1 MGPDSGEDEPPGP
14 ADQGAPTDEALRRR
28 LQLSTDAHARML
40 DERGR
45 TNAPW
50 EDSRDSDCSDLCP
63 RVADIRATGR
73 GGTMSALLRDFQR
86 PDGPWRTLL
95 TRSDTPHA
103 DQAAG
108 LEHLVHH
115 AWSMHRAP
123 LAEVDDPHPLRGVSP
138 ATEHGGPHPNQVVV
152 ASTLAV
158 LDLSWLVWSCSCA
171 DLEGRLG
178 GIRPDPVQVLAFR
191 FASIVH
197 DPHINLDRLDADN
210 PTDLENQFAGLEY
223 DALNRAAHYCDLG
236 MATVDLI
243 LPDTVLSTARRRH
256 DPVPGYRYGPNRPEG
271 TVDPLDNEI
280 WVRASRVLVHEHRRN
295 EIHLPDHSD
304 VHGWAHA
311 RGVRHCEGG
320 DVHSVEQD
328 GGGMLPWAEPAIRDT
343 SLFDSAPLSA
353 GVPGVTVHRGSS
365 SSGPWPWNTTACRLL
380 VGDYFTPADRCAFC
394 GLWLVRGPC
403 ARSCLACQRLATP
416 WSIEASPADPAGSPP
431 PQHPLEL
438 LPISILFPLVRAS
451 ARYAPIPEHLCPR
464 PRLPGPTDYT
474 ASWLLGEL
482 LGAWRNM
489 SVREGPWAV
498 GPDACPGLTN
508 EPTVRAMVAT
518 LARLCAAPPSWALDA
533 CCTMRTCCLVP
544 CRGHEHGLA
553 AWLPAAL
560 MDTVLT
566 APPPVP
572 DDGPGGP
579 ITVRV
584 GGDVVVVPTGDDFE
598 WLRAE
603 IGEDHLSVALC
614 ANGMLD
620 AEAPDPDIAAAA
632 DVQRGALASAARA
645 SGRAIHSLLG
655 CGSPLGRLV
664 VAAITRRLRRARTPM
679 APGTSTRPM
688 EVDRDPIDIPV
699 DGEPDGSV
707 LARRPARD
715 LDRHELARAM
725 ALVDEMRR
733 VRHLVALDAVPR
745 EMQWSSLLVPFIW
758 HTATERGCAILCHA
772 LRCVQIDTAIID
784 FAAAWWNSQ
793 GVHTYQDAHGVIIAA
808 ARGMFLHAP
817 NVGGYMVRALQEH
830 MMDEIDPDRSLQEGV
845 LSGDHEAVDAGTRA
859 RAEREGRAAPP
870 ARGGR
875 PSTEP
880 PSGAHAGD
888 TAPARAGPAAWHTDL
903 LRILGRAHDV
913 RAGAGRPAP
922 GNTRERY
929 LDNTIRDLDDRQR
942 QREGRGPPTLV
953 VPDESSHL
961 NGDQAQE
968 LAHQL
973 LTAAQP
979 GLDPGPWISSAIW
992 LCLAPHYFP
1001 LLRPLLAVRGLDPR
1015 PYDVLYR
1022 WLPLAGVHGPAD
1034 LVRFLSP
1041 QPPPQDASQPA
1052 PPVPAPAP
1060 YGPVSVDGL
1069 RQLLERIGTEA
1080 CLTHTEAMIATGV
1093 LVECLGEGLTR
1104 ISPPSGDAAR
1114 LPGEDGD
1121 PVEVPDW
1128 TPRYNQTTCSVCMAD
1143 LDDSTEVLIPCGHP
1157 CHAACLRQWRA
1168 SQPSVHYAGGR
1179 SGPSSCPQC
1188 REFDRGNIPVAA
1200 PGVSLQGPHIAAST
1214 STTLLLRDG
1223 TLPALRPAICM
1234 PELSEAVRHHASS
1247 LDCLRAQ
1254 LFTVRRPHTYLT
1266 LADMRLL
1273 HQRIQS
1279 TRALQPPGPEPR
1291 SEDGVPPSGGPPNA
1305 SGSDDRSRMPAP
1317 VAMAEPPTH
1326 GDRLRQV
1333 PRVPFERWS
1342 LLLGRHPPEASA
1354 DRGQPGPPPF
1364 PVALLTAAIRE
1375 VSADLVITRRS
1386 LVGIRLADE
1395 VGVAFSFAG
1404 PDTWSQVTALVHQ
1417 SAGSPA
1423 GGRIPII
1430 LIVDAGA
1437 SHMDSVLHAAAL
1449 AGGPCCIIALTTWGV
1464 PTPGGPDPIELATM
1478 ANFKWGWRAASH
1490 ITHLVPV
1497 GSPFRTGRASPPLQQ
1512 LLAAQFD
1519 LSGRLLRS
1527 RLPPFMVVHWGG
1539 HRGDTTDALHIL
1551 VPGRLNDV
1559 VLSMIWRWRS
1569 DLVGDTGLPATTTTE
1584 WITTKVL
1591 VPADELLSAPGLDT
1605 LYHHV
1610 VRCRAARP
1618 VAAGVHPTE
1627 PLDQLQALAQANTL
1641 SCTLAC
1647 TWRARETSD
1656 SVHVPL
1662 PTKAICLG
1670 HAIAAVAAASLGH
1683 RVGICGT
1690 GLLLLRTP
1698 ERAAAPILRHLC
1710 EELPHV
1716 LGTNATQPRRV
1727 LLEGPWD
1734 GGPSSVRLVDPEEG
1748 FHLRW
1753 NLADLAQSCPRA
1765 VLEAVEA
1772 TTGPDTVDQ
1781 VSTVYALFPDTSEYQ
1796 HMTQVRLRLSAADAM
1811 SAAFSGT
1818 SCIAVGPQIIRIF
1831 PATPSRDPLRRHHG
1845 PSAEERAHVA
1855 SLALAATRE
1864 APRRAAHPQI
1874 LEVTG
1879 LDRRGAAL
1887 GAPLPRGMRSDS
1899 WVPGYSALGLYSTYL
1914 GSTRTR
1920 LCTRLWPLP
1929 AGPDGRM
1936 SPSTARAAPPD
1947 VTPDWIAAVSG
1958 TMDTVAPSA
1967 QCEVADRQ
1975 PGLRNYD
1982 VALHPGE
1989 YLVAA
1994 LAAGGALTVTTSG
2007 EAGFLYTSVPTW
2019 VTVVLP
2025 AEAEL
2030 RAAQRGAAR
2039 PQARVQLQLASG
2051 HVHLAR
2057 PTSAPPEIPTP
2068 DSLGLHV
2075 ITPDPRPLPRRTT
2088 ATLDPAPGPARPPQF
2103 PGLAEVLL
2111 RTCRPSATP
2120 PGDLVRADDDAL
2132 QVAQGMLGCYQACIS
2147 EQHVH
2152 DLARGAQ
2159 ARISIELRRE
2169 SEGRPILRYNWDM
2182 FGAIWLLQLAGPAHL
2197 ERDHVFQL
2205 LRELGIREEATRQ
2218 LPFSQWLAP
2227 EPDVTYTA
2235 HHAWLD
2241 VPGARGDTDTSTTHV
2256 LADDIGARLDVL
2268 MARLRA
2274 AHDRDRHR
2282 PDPSRAARRRRPPQ
2296 DPDAPTAAPGGPSPA
2311 GAPRSRSRTERD
2323 ALTRPA
2329 AGAPHAVTLGP
2340 AGLPGPPDAP
2350 IATPASP
2357 GARGSADAVPP
2368 TTPVAPAARGPAAE
2382 APTPPLGGVA
2392 ASTPPTAQATTQGAT
2407 GGSPPVASRPAAG
2420 GGSSAMDV
2428 DTGPPAGAPSP
2439 AATGTPLSVRAVPL
2453 VAAAP
2458 TLAAPGAAVRGP
2470 REPPGPPA
2478 ALAPSLAA
2486 PGPDAPVQP
2495 PSREVDRVAGPPVAG
2510 PPSTVAR
2517 GAAATLAVPPRTRP
2531 PPDSAP
2537 RSATDPLGRGDEP
2550 RSSAMLPP
2558 CMRTDWLRELGALD
2572 ATLSESSTLGNAGHH
2587 QLPEARWAQAHS
2599 VVAWGT
2605 ALPQL
2610 TGPLRRLFTR
2620 YRLPHTVLDAFG
2632 AFWDSRPPPGTRNA
2646 GGRRISSR
2654 TAATSIDAACARLQS
2669 LVRDGTTVSLPA
2681 GSGPLDPPA
2690 IPFQTLTRDML
2701 TTMLRLG
2708 AGPPY
2713 TSDRLRDLDARI
2725 LAGWR
2730 PAPTPVSAAGT
2741 IAPGPSPPTQAVNGD
2756 GAPQLAARAS
2766 ESGTAAGPAETRTPR
2781 GSARA
2786 RTPRGPRPES
2796 RAAVP
2801 GREPRPVRLGRTGSQ
2816 RPAAASTPAAA
2827 RGRRRGG
2834 APGPPA
2840 PGPASGRGASR
2851 RPDPPGNRS
2860 LADLWTG
2867 AARANSTTADV
2878 VARSNRGVTRPAPA
2892 AHSADRPG
2900 VRRSRIRLGDGFDDA
2915 TAAPHP
2921 TDLLQTI
2928 WATHRDP
2935 TTGLSPLVPA
2945 DPVLAVYRSFG
2956 LTDEHILAAA
2966 QTLHSQGLLAPGD
2979 ATTAWTPNS
2988 MLRLHR
2994 PAAPV
2999 AGPQDF
3005 TDQHGVLARHPGDFP
3020 ATAPGPGPG
3029 IHLVTLFSDWG
3040 VGRLALGDLLRR
3052 LHVSARF
3059 RSSAFVEPGDVLA
3072 ATLEGRWDPT
3082 RALAFDGGPAH
3093 RRLAAAPQDLF
3104 RDTGNGTPW
3113 ERHVRS
3119 LDGSSCL
3126 LLLADPPQTNLAP
3139 TGPYGGLD
3147 GLAGMESADFFALPV
3162 AWEQAVRL
3170 RPDLRILVCSTA
3182 VASAHPSHRAVMC
3195 TALGDLP
3202 PSWAARMDAG
3212 VSVPSPRDRTWF
3224 SNVCPDDSALAYPR
3238 LPCPWEPGW
3247 TFRPDGRV
3255 PTWLPALPPGAPSDP
3270 VLPCLWQTHLRCLL
3284 YDTGSPHRWLL
3295 RPLMDAK
3302 KCAQQL
3308 LEAAEANLRF
3318 PGCVEGLGLVLQ
3330 GRERESLATE
3340 RKARAWAAWLVH
3352 EGRIHGLRLPTPDER
3367 ARAVG
3372 LGAYFASLSLGGRDL
3387 YDAVGGHQDPR
3398 NLQQRVLPGML
3409 AWLRGESPSG
3419 PPPSSLCPHPTLRHI
3434 QEAWRAATAFA
3445 TAQCPWA
3452 RVRRLPFDRETLLAC
3467 GFDFPSRPPP

>member
-1 MGPDSGEDEPPGP
+1 
-14 ADQGAPTDEALRRR
+14 
-28 LQLSTDAHARML
+28 
-40 DERGR
+40 
-45 TNAPW
+45 
-50 EDSRDSDCSDLCP
+50 
-63 RVADIRATGR
+63 
-73 GGTMSALLRDFQR
+73 MSALLRDFQR

-95 TRSDTPHA
+95 TRSDVPSA
-103 DQAAG
+103 EQAAG
-108 LEHLVHH
+108 REHLVHH

-123 LAEVDDPHPLRGVSP
+123 LTDVTEPHPLRSVP
-138 ATEHGGPHPNQVVV
+138 HAAEHDGPHLDRIAV
-152 ASTLAV
+152 ASPLAV

-197 DPHINLDRLDADN
+197 DPHINFDRLDADN
-210 PTDLENQFAGLEY
+210 PTDLENHLAGLEY

-236 MATVDLI
+236 MATVDQF
-243 LPDTVLSTARRRH
+243 LPDTVLSTARGCH
-256 DPVPGYRYGPNRPEG
+256 DPVPAYRYGTNRPDG
-271 TVDPLDNEI
+271 TVDPLDAET

-304 VHGWAHA
+304 VQGWAHA
-311 RGVRHCEGG
+311 RGTRQCEGG
-320 DVHSVEQD
+320 DVHSVEQR
-328 GGGMLPWAEPAIRDT
+328 GGGVLPWAEPAIRDT

-353 GVPGVTVHRGSS
+353 GVPGVAVHGGSS
-365 SSGPWPWNTTACRLL
+365 SRGPWPWNTTSLRLM
-380 VGDYFTPADRCAFC
+380 VGDYFTPAERCTFC

-416 WSIEASPADPAGSPP
+416 WSVETSPADPDTAPP
-431 PQHPLEL
+431 PQHPLDL
-438 LPISILFPLVRAS
+438 LPIGALFPLVRAG

-482 LGAWRNM
+482 LGAWRHM
-489 SVREGPWAV
+489 AVLEGPWAV
-498 GPDACPGLTN
+498 GPDSCPGLTD

-533 CCTMRTCCLVP
+533 CCTMRNSCPVP
-544 CRGHEHGLA
+544 CRRHDHSLA
-553 AWLPAAL
+553 AWFPAAL
-560 MDTVLT
+560 MDTVL
-566 APPPVP
+566 ANPHPAP

-584 GGDVVVVPTGDDFE
+584 GGDVVVIHTGDDFE

-603 IGEDHLSVALC
+603 IGGDHLSVAVC

-664 VAAITRRLRRARTPM
+664 VAAITRRLRRARAPLS
-679 APGTSTRPM
+679 PGTSTRPADT
-688 EVDRDPIDIPV
+688 DRDPVDIPV
-699 DGEPDGSV
+699 DDEPDGSV
-707 LARRPARD
+707 LARRPARE

-725 ALVDEMRR
+725 ALVDEIRR

-745 EMQWSSLLVPFIW
+745 EMQWSSLLVPLIW
-758 HTATERGCAILCHA
+758 HTATDRGCAILCHA

-793 GVHTYQDAHGVIIAA
+793 GVHTYQEAHEVIIAA
-808 ARGMFLHAP
+808 ARGMTLHAP
-817 NVGGYMVRALQEH
+817 NVGGYMVRPLQEH
-830 MMDEIDPDRSLQEGV
+830 MMDEIDPDRSLQESV
-845 LSGDHEAVDAGTRA
+845 LSGDREAVEAGRRA
-859 RAEREGRAAPP
+859 RTEREGRAVPP

-875 PSTEP
+875 PNAEP
-880 PSGAHAGD
+880 PPGAHTGGAD
-888 TAPARAGPAAWHTDL
+888 PARTGPAAWHADL

-929 LDNTIRDLDDRQR
+929 LDNTIRDLDARQR
-942 QREGRGPPTLV
+942 QREGRGPPILV
-953 VPDESSHL
+953 VPDESSSL

-1001 LLRPLLAVRGLDPR
+1001 LLRPLLAVRGLDSR

-1022 WLPLAGVHGPAD
+1022 WLPMAGVHGPAD
-1034 LVRFLSP
+1034 LVRFLRP
-1041 QPPPQDASQPA
+1041 QMSPQDASQTVSS
-1052 PPVPAPAP
+1052 VPAPGP
-1060 YGPVSVDGL
+1060 YGPVSVDDL
-1069 RQLLERIGTEA
+1069 RHLLERVGPEA

-1093 LVECLGEGLTR
+1093 LVECLGDGLTR
-1104 ISPPSGDAAR
+1104 ISPPPGDAAR

-1128 TPRYNQTTCSVCMAD
+1128 TPRYTQTTCSVCMAD
-1143 LDDSTEVLIPCGHP
+1143 LDGSTEVLIPCGHP

-1188 REFDRGNIPVAA
+1188 REFDRGSVPVAT
-1200 PGVSLQGPHIAAST
+1200 PGGSHQGPHSAAST
-1214 STTLLLRDG
+1214 GTTLLLRDG
-1223 TLPALRPAICM
+1223 TLPALRPAIRM
-1234 PELSEAVRHHASS
+1234 PELSDAVRHHASS

-1273 HQRIQS
+1273 HQRVQS
-1279 TRALQPPGPEPR
+1279 TRALQPPGPAPM
-1291 SEDGVPPSGGPPNA
+1291 SVDGEPPSGDPPNA
-1305 SGSDDRSRMPAP
+1305 AGSDDRPRMPAP
-1317 VAMAEPPTH
+1317 VTMAEPPTH
-1326 GDRLRQV
+1326 SDRLRQV
-1333 PRVPFERWS
+1333 PRIPFQRWS
-1342 LLLGRHPPEASA
+1342 LLLGRHPPDASA
-1354 DRGQPGPPPF
+1354 GRGHPGPPPF

-1386 LVGIRLADE
+1386 LVGTRLADE
-1395 VGVAFSFAG
+1395 VGVAFSFAS
-1404 PDTWSQVTALVHQ
+1404 PDTWTQVTALVHQ
-1417 SAGSPA
+1417 PTDSAA

-1430 LIVDAGA
+1430 LIVDASA
-1437 SHMDSVLHAAAL
+1437 SHMDSALHAAAL
-1449 AGGPCCIIALTTWGV
+1449 AGGPCCIIALTAWGV

-1519 LSGRLLRS
+1519 LSGRLLRT

-1551 VPGRLNDV
+1551 VPGRHNDA
-1559 VLSMIWRWRS
+1559 VLAMVMRWES
-1569 DLVGDTGLPATTTTE
+1569 DLGGDTGRPAMTTTDWT
-1584 WITTKVL
+1584 TTKVL

-1618 VAAGVHPTE
+1618 GAPGVHPTE
-1627 PLDQLQALAQANTL
+1627 PLDQLQALAQVITL

-1670 HAIAAVAAASLGH
+1670 HSIAAVAAASVGH

-1698 ERAAAPILRHLC
+1698 ERVAAPILRHLR
-1710 EELPHV
+1710 EELPQV
-1716 LGTNATQPRRV
+1716 LGADSKQPAVVPRRI
-1727 LLEGPWD
+1727 LLDGPWD

-1772 TTGPDTVDQ
+1772 TTGPDTVEQ

-1818 SCIAVGPQIIRIF
+1818 SCIAVGSQIIRIF
-1831 PATPSRDPLRRHHG
+1831 HATTSRDPLRRHPG
-1845 PSAEERAHVA
+1845 PSAEEQAHVA

-1879 LDRRGAAL
+1879 LDRHGTAL
-1887 GAPLPRGMRSDS
+1887 GTPLPRGMRSDS
-1899 WVPGYSALGLYSTYL
+1899 WVPGHSALGLYSTYL

-1947 VTPDWIAAVSG
+1947 VTPDWIEAVSG
-1958 TMDTVAPSA
+1958 AMDTAAPSA
-1967 QCEVADRQ
+1967 RCEVADRR
-1975 PGLRNYD
+1975 PGLRDYD
-1982 VALHPGE
+1982 AVLHPGE
-1989 YLVAA
+1989 YLVVA

-2007 EAGFLYTSVPTW
+2007 EVGFLYTSVPTW
-2019 VTVVLP
+2019 ATVVLP

-2039 PQARVQLQLASG
+2039 PQARVQLQLVSG
-2051 HVHLAR
+2051 SVHLAR

-2068 DSLGLHV
+2068 DSLGLH
-2075 ITPDPRPLPRRTT
+2075 INTPDPRPLPRRTT
-2088 ATLDPAPGPARPPQF
+2088 ATLDPVPGPARPPQF

-2111 RTCRPSATP
+2111 RTCRPSAAP

-2132 QVAQGMLGCYQACIS
+2132 HVAQGMLGRYQACIS

-2152 DLARGAQ
+2152 DLARGVQ
-2159 ARISIELRRE
+2159 ARLAIELRRE

-2182 FGAIWLLQLAGPAHL
+2182 FGAIWLLQLTGPAHL

-2205 LRELGIREEATRQ
+2205 LCELGIREEATRQ

-2227 EPDVTYTA
+2227 EPDITYTA

-2241 VPGARGDTDTSTTHV
+2241 VPGARGETNASTTHV
-2256 LADDIGARLDVL
+2256 LVDDIDARLDVL
-2268 MARLRA
+2268 GARLRA
-2274 AHDRDRHR
+2274 AQDRDRHR

-2296 DPDAPTAAPGGPSPA
+2296 DPDASATAFGGPSHA
-2311 GAPRSRSRTERD
+2311 GVTRSRSRNGRE
-2323 ALTRPA
+2323 
-2329 AGAPHAVTLGP
+2329 APT
-2340 AGLPGPPDAP
+2340 
-2350 IATPASP
+2350 ATPASS
-2357 GARGSADAVPP
+2357 GARGSGDTVPL
-2368 TTPVAPAARGPAAE
+2368 TPPAAPAARGPTAA
-2382 APTPPLGGVA
+2382 APTPLSGGAVA
-2392 ASTPPTAQATTQGAT
+2392 LTQPTAQASTQGVA
-2407 GGSPPVASRPAAG
+2407 GGSPPVASRPAAD
-2420 GGSSAMDV
+2420 GGSSVMDV
-2428 DTGPPAGAPSP
+2428 DTGPRAGALSP
-2439 AATGTPLSVRAVPL
+2439 VPAGTPLLASVVPP
-2453 VAAAP
+2453 VAPAP
-2458 TLAAPGAAVRGP
+2458 TSFAPGTVAVGPRGP
-2470 REPPGPPA
+2470 QGPQAVLSPQHATPGA
-2478 ALAPSLAA
+2478 
-2486 PGPDAPVQP
+2486 DAPAQP
-2495 PSREVDRVAGPPVAG
+2495 PSLEAERLAGPPVVGSPWTA
-2510 PPSTVAR
+2510 AR
-2517 GAAATLAVPPRTRP
+2517 GAAATLAVSPRTRP

-2550 RSSAMLPP
+2550 RPSAVLPP
-2558 CMRTDWLRELGALD
+2558 CMRADWLRELGALD
-2572 ATLSESSTLGNAGHH
+2572 ATLSDLATLDNTGHN
-2587 QLPEARWAQAHS
+2587 QLLEARWTQAHS

-2620 YRLPHTVLDAFG
+2620 RRLPDIVLDAFG

-2654 TAATSIDAACARLQS
+2654 TAATSIDAACAQLQS
-2669 LVRDGTTVSLPA
+2669 LVRDGTIASLPA
-2681 GSGPLDPPA
+2681 GSGLLDPPA
-2690 IPFQTLTRDML
+2690 VPFQTLTRDML

-2713 TSDRLRDLDARI
+2713 TSDRLRNLDAGI
-2725 LAGWR
+2725 LAAWR
-2730 PAPTPVSAAGT
+2730 PAPASASAAGT
-2741 IAPGPSPPTQAVNGD
+2741 TAPGPSPQTQADAGD
-2756 GAPQLAARAS
+2756 GAPHLAARAS
-2766 ESGTAAGPAETRTPR
+2766 DSGAAEGPAETRTPR
-2781 GSARA
+2781 GTARA
-2786 RTPRGPRPES
+2786 RTARGPRSEA

-2801 GREPRPVRLGRTGSQ
+2801 SREPQPVRLGRICHR
-2816 RPAAASTPAAA
+2816 RPAAASNPGTG
-2827 RGRRRGG
+2827 RGRRRSS
-2834 APGPPA
+2834 APGLPA
-2840 PGPASGRGASR
+2840 PGTARGRGTPRGSG
-2851 RPDPPGNRS
+2851 PPGNCS

-2867 AARANSTTADV
+2867 AARANSTTAAV
-2878 VARSNRGVTRPAPA
+2878 VARSSRGTTRSAPDT
-2892 AHSADRPG
+2892 HNGDRPG
-2900 VRRSRIRLGDGFDDA
+2900 TRRSRIRLSDSFEDA

-2928 WATHRDP
+2928 WANHRDP
-2935 TTGLSPLVPA
+2935 ATGLSPLVPA
-2945 DPVLAVYRSFG
+2945 DPVLAVYRSAG
-2956 LTDEHILAAA
+2956 LTDAHILAAA
-2966 QTLHSQGLLAPGD
+2966 QTLHSQGLLSPGD
-2979 ATTAWTPNS
+2979 AAPGWTPTS
-2988 MLRLHR
+2988 LLRLHR
-2994 PAAPV
+2994 PDAPGV
-2999 AGPQDF
+2999 GVQDF
-3005 TDQHGVLARHPGDFP
+3005 TDQDGVLARHPDAFP
-3020 ATAPGPGPG
+3020 AEPPGPGPG

-3040 VGRLALGDLLRR
+3040 LGRLALGDLLRR

-3059 RSSAFVEPGDVLA
+3059 RSSAFVEPGDELA

-3082 RALAFDGGPAH
+3082 RALAADGGPAH

-3104 RDTGNGTPW
+3104 RDTGDGTPW

-3119 LDGSSCL
+3119 LDSSSCL
-3126 LLLADPPQTNLAP
+3126 LLLADPPQTNLVP
-3139 TGPYGGLD
+3139 TGPFGGLD

-3182 VASAHPSHRAVMC
+3182 VASAHPSHRTVMC

-3212 VSVPSPRDRTWF
+3212 VFVPSPRDRTWF
-3224 SNVCPDDSALAYPR
+3224 SNVHPDDSALAYPR

-3247 TFRPDGRV
+3247 TFRPDGRI
-3255 PTWLPALPPGAPSDP
+3255 PTWLPALPTGAPSDP

-3295 RPLMDAK
+3295 RPLPDAK

-3318 PGCVEGLGLVLQ
+3318 PGCVEGLGLVMQ

-3340 RKARAWAAWLVH
+3340 RKVRAWATWLVQ
-3352 EGRIHGLRLPTPDER
+3352 EGRAHGLRLPTSDER

-3387 YDAVGGHQDPR
+3387 YDAIGGHQDPR
-3398 NLQQRVLPGML
+3398 NLQQRVLPGVL
-3409 AWLRGESPSG
+3409 AWLRGEGPSG
-3419 PPPSSLCPHPTLRHI
+3419 PPPSALCPYPTLRHI

-3452 RVRRLPFDRETLLAC
+3452 RVRRLPFDREILLAG
-3467 GFDFPSRPPP
+3467 GFDLASPQPP